1 MVDSP
6 VSKASAI
13 AAVAVEAPLDTV
25 LEEIVIVG
33 TVASYV
39 HVKVLETALLLP
51 AVSAYALAATEIVKV
66 ASLEGVKVA
75 E

>member
-1 MVDSP
+1 MKVTAID
-6 VSKASAI
+6 ASF
-13 AAVAVEAPLDTV
+13 VVEPEVTPLVVEA
-25 LEEIVIVG
+25 IVIVSA
-33 TVASYV
+33 VESYV